1 MKPFGKRVAMAVLC
15 AATLTSSFFLSGC
28 SMSELWQ
35 GTEQSRKEIAQRSE
49 QDQVQL
55 FNQYVKAVSRY
66 NRMAVMFDYAN
77 MPTLNE
83 LKAGQHLTVFSAPNF
98 KQLQKELE
106 EAKQAGVPY
115 DEMKEPLD
123 KLLSKLNEITPVAEE
138 LDAYYKSKGYTTDNY
153 AKEQQLGPKYVQLY
167 EQFVPIYADF
177 DNVMHKIN
185 TDRLQQRLQQL
196 RDAGKKNAAA
206 AQEVHLRLTA
216 VLEKIDSEKQLDVN
230 AINQELQSIGDVS
243 NGITSPKYDS
253 VKTSVNSTIG
263 AIRTYMSSKQD
274 NDYNRMIEAYNH
286 YISNLNTTNM
296 NELD

>member
-1 MKPFGKRVAMAVLC
+1 MKPFGKRIAMAVVC
-15 AATLTSSFFLSGC
+15 AATLTSPLLLSGC

-55 FNQYVKAVSRY
+55 FNQYVKAVSRF

-77 MPTLNE
+77 TPTLND
-83 LKAGQHLTVFSAPNF
+83 LKAGQHLTVFNAPNF

-106 EAKQAGVPY
+106 EAKQAGIPY

-177 DNVMHKIN
+177 DNLMHKIN

-196 RDAGKKNAAA
+196 RK
-206 AQEVHLRLTA
+206 L
-216 VLEKIDSEKQLDVN
+216 DSEKEPDVN
-230 AINQELQSIGDVS
+230 AINQELQAIGDLA
-243 NGITSPKYDS
+243 NGISSPKYDS

-263 AIRTYMSSKQD
+263 AIRTYMGSKQD
-274 NDYNRMIEAYNH
+274 NDYKHMVEAYNR
-286 YISNLNTTNM
+286 YISNMNTTNM
-296 NELD
+296 NELDQ

>member
-1 MKPFGKRVAMAVLC
+1 
-15 AATLTSSFFLSGC
+15 
-28 SMSELWQ
+28 MSELWQ

-77 MPTLNE
+77 TPTLNE
-83 LKAGQHLTVFSAPNF
+83 LKAGQHLTVFNAPNF

-106 EAKQAGVPY
+106 EAKQAGIPY

-177 DNVMHKIN
+177 DNVMHRIN

-230 AINQELQSIGDVS
+230 AINQELQAIGDVS

-263 AIRTYMSSKQD
+263 AIRTYMGSKQD

>member
-1 MKPFGKRVAMAVLC
+1 MKLFGKRVAMAVLC

-263 AIRTYMSSKQD
+263 AIRTYMGSKQD

>member
-1 MKPFGKRVAMAVLC
+1 MSKQKVKNKIYALIIAVTLFVSVNNLSQAEEKSGIIGKELADSS
-15 AATLTSSFFLSGC
+15 TTTSTT
-28 SMSELWQ
+28 
-35 GTEQSRKEIAQRSE
+35 GTEEQNDEISDVKIRYSQDEIDMANQLSEKVKKKRKKEKRKEARRNRKNNNIFEAQE
-49 QDQVQL
+49 QARED
-55 FNQYVKAVSRY
+55 
-66 NRMAVMFDYAN
+66 
-77 MPTLNE
+77 
-83 LKAGQHLTVFSAPNF
+83 LTIGAIQFT
-98 KQLQKELE
+98 
-106 EAKQAGVPY
+106 
-115 DEMKEPLD
+115 
-123 KLLSKLNEITPVAEE
+123 KLNEITPVAEE

-263 AIRTYMSSKQD
+263 AIRTYMGSKQD

>member
-1 MKPFGKRVAMAVLC
+1 MKPFGKRIAMAVVC
-15 AATLTSSFFLSGC
+15 AATLTSPLLLSGC

-55 FNQYVKAVSRY
+55 FNQYVKAVSRF

-77 MPTLNE
+77 TPTLND
-83 LKAGQHLTVFSAPNF
+83 LKAGQHLTVFNAPNF

-106 EAKQAGVPY
+106 EAKQAGIPY

-138 LDAYYKSKGYTTDNY
+138 LDAYYKSKGYTTD
-153 AKEQQLGPKYVQLY
+153 KYVQLY

-177 DNVMHKIN
+177 DNLMHKIN

-206 AQEVHLRLTA
+206 AQEVSLRLTA
-216 VLEKIDSEKQLDVN
+216 VLEKLDSEKEPDVN
-230 AINQELQSIGDVS
+230 AINQELQAIGDLA
-243 NGITSPKYDS
+243 NGISSPKYDS

-263 AIRTYMSSKQD
+263 AIRTYMGSKQD
-274 NDYNRMIEAYNH
+274 NDYKHMVEAYNR
-286 YISNLNTTNM
+286 YISNMNTTNM
-296 NELD
+296 NELDQ